1 MLIDTGMIKNCG
13 VNQDQWR
20 VKYWSVNV
28 LVLRLYSEMKVG
40 KILLVEGQQ
49 GQTTQVALC
58 LVLFFMRVHLVAVSY
73 KGKFQ
78 AKEYLMMLWPYF
90 LFFSY

>member
-1 MLIDTGMIKNCG
+1 MIDTVMIKKCG
-13 VNQDQWR
+13 VNQDQWQ
-20 VKYWSVNV
+20 VKDWVGNF
-28 LVLRLYSEMKVG
+28 LVIHLYYAMKLG